1 MAPYASRSSR
11 GMVGCTSDGVNAGEV
26 MPQTYADSYEVVINI
41 WLDGNQWGALVGENI
56 TTGIAG
62 FGYSV
67 NEAMVELTKEM
78 ERYHRNWQEFAE
90 PD

>member
-1 MAPYASRSSR
+1 M
-11 GMVGCTSDGVNAGEV
+11 
-26 MPQTYADSYEVVINI
+26 
-41 WLDGNQWGALVGENI
+41 DGNQWGALVGENI